1 MGGNVRGTNETT
13 HRFRTWRFAA
23 GAAGVA
29 AALACASPPPVDSG
43 PTYQDEVS
51 RWAGEKEANLVTS
64 WGMPQKTHVLA
75 DGGRII
81 EYRSTGEEEKCTTRF
96 TLDAKGKIVSTWYT
110 GVGCAVPKSG

>member
-1 MGGNVRGTNETT
+1 MRGSTETM
-13 HRFRTWRFAA
+13 HRFRAFGLAA
-23 GAAGVA
+23 AAAGVA

-51 RWAGEKEANLVTS
+51 RWNGEKEAELVTS

-81 EYRSTGEEEKCTTRF
+81 EYRSTGEGEDESSCTTRF
-96 TLDAKGKIVSTWYT
+96 TLDKGGKIVTSWYN
-110 GVGCAVPKSG
+110 GVNCAVPKSS